1 MSRFLINVAK
11 IMLLIAQASL
21 VTGGTIGPM
30 IIGGKAWSIDKIF
43 KIFKI
48 HRFPSVMRHCGSGA
62 DVHRRK
68 PLLGASEAAPSD
80 AHEYRLKQR
89 PCVPL
94 RMTDSI

>member
-1 MSRFLINVAK
+1 
-11 IMLLIAQASL
+11 MLLITQASL
-21 VTGGTIGPM
+21 VTGRTIGPM
-30 IIGGKAWSIDKIF
+30 IIGGKAWSIEVRIKFSKFSKFTDS
-43 KIFKI
+43 
-48 HRFPSVMRHCGSGA
+48 HPSRVTCGSGA

-68 PLLGASEAAPSD
+68 PLLGATETAPSD